1 MAAKQPAFITRRVRP
16 QLQSVLDKL
25 EAGTRI
31 RITQLLRV
39 GSQTWPATVTGTFR
53 HYDSLATGL
62 ATQRVPEDDI
72 IIPIVHFTK
81 DPHGELSSVAL
92 DEHTKIEILSPP
104 YEGGGRGG
112 R

>member
-1 MAAKQPAFITRRVRP
+1 MAEKQPAFISRQVRP
-16 QLQSVLDKL
+16 ELQVTLDEL
-25 EAGTRI
+25 QPGVRI

-39 GSQTWPATVTGTFR
+39 GLQSWMATVTGTFR

-62 ATQRVPEDDI
+62 ATQRLPEDDI

-92 DEHTKIEILSPP
+92 DEHTRIEILPSN
-104 YEGGGRGG
+104 E
-112 R
+112 

>member
-1 MAAKQPAFITRRVRP
+1 MASQNVFVSRAIRP
-16 QLQSVLDKL
+16 DLQTVLDRLQPGAK
-25 EAGTRI
+25 I

-39 GSQTWPATVTGTFR
+39 GLQTWPAVVTGTFR
-53 HYDSLATGL
+53 HFDSLATGL

-92 DEHTKIEILSPP
+92 DEHTKIEVLA
-104 YEGGGRGG
+104 
-112 R
+112 